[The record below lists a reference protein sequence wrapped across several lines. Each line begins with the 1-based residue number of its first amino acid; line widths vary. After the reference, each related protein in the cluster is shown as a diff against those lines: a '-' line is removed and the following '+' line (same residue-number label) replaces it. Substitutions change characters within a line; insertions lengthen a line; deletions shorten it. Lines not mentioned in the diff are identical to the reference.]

1 MELPEELQNAIEALV
16 EAIPPSALK
25 KAREALSKTYSI
37 SGSSTLTFRDGDM
50 RLAYLAS
57 RMPATYAAVASVLK
71 YLPISPKQWL
81 DLGAG
86 PGTASWAIATLF
98 PSALQGVLIEQNQE
112 TIVLGKQ
119 LASVH
124 PVLSSAQWRSESL
137 PVPISNADVAI
148 FSYSLGE
155 LASPLA
161 MIDAWEKSDI
171 PFLVIVEPGT
181 PRGFSLIRKARDRV
195 LEFGAKLI
203 APCPHAFACPLKG
216 DDWCHFSVRLPRSR
230 LHRYLKGGDLGYE
243 DEKYSY
249 LIASRSAFETP
260 SARILRHPQKN
271 SGHVRLVLC
280 TEKGAVEEITVTK
293 SNKQAYRAARDASW
307 GDPWGAKE

>member
-1 MELPEELQNAIEALV
+1 MEIPKELQNAIDALV
-16 EAIPPSALK
+16 EKIPPSALK
-25 KAREALSKTYSI
+25 KARETLSKTYSI
-37 SGSSTLTFRDGDM
+37 SGSSTVTFRDAGM

-57 RMPATYAAVASVLK
+57 RMPATYAAVASVLRH
-71 YLPISPKQWL
+71 LPIAPKRWL

-98 PSALQGVLIEQNQE
+98 PDAEEGVLIEQNQE
-112 TIVLGKQ
+112 TIALGRQ

-124 PVLSSAQWRSESL
+124 PVLSKAQWRSESL
-137 PVPISNADVAI
+137 PAAISNADVAI
-148 FSYSLGE
+148 LSYSLGE
-155 LASPLA
+155 LDSPSM
-161 MIDAWEKSDI
+161 MIEAWEKSDI
-171 PFLVIVEPGT
+171 PFLVIIEPGT
-181 PRGFSLIRKARDRV
+181 PRGFSLIRKARDQV
-195 LEFGAKLI
+195 LGFGAKLV

-249 LIASRSAFETP
+249 LIASRSAFKTP
-260 SARILRHPQKN
+260 SARILRHPQKH

-280 TEKGAVEEITVTK
+280 TAKGTVEEITVTK
-293 SNKQAYRAARDASW
+293 SNKQMYRAARDASW
-307 GDPWGAKE
+307 GDSWEEQ